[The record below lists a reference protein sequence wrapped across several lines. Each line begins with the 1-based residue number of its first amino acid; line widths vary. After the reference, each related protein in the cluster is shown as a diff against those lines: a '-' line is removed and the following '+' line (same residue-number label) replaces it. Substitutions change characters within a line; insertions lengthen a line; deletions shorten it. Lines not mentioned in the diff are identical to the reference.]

1 MIAMLLALMAGYALG
16 ADIPAAPQP
25 PASNTVPKSE
35 SQAPLIT
42 HNPDGTFTVQKLPPK
57 GDPKDAA
64 HNGLVIKP
72 QVVVP
77 EIPSTANKH

>member
-1 MIAMLLALMAGYALG
+1 MVAMLLALIAAYAAG
-16 ADIPAAPQP
+16 ADNPPAQQP
-25 PASNTVPKSE
+25 AASNTVPKSE
-35 SQAPLIT
+35 SQPPMIT
-42 HNPDGTFTVQKLPPK
+42 RNPDGTFTVQKLPPK

-64 HNGLVIKP
+64 HNGLVITP